1 MHFRFALQLG
11 GTWNWYGRSLCQEP
25 NQPLKI
31 LGCGRQVELLRDIPE
46 PPQTYAT
53 KSDTQLEFG
62 EQSLDLVPFALRAS
76 LRGSLRQLSGRLPC
90 RFMPVNEEPPS
101 RSASATLLYGAASTL
116 RLRGLIKVT
125 LCLAVHSAV
134 AQCLAL
140 RTAKD
145 IFDLVVLKLVTSEVS
160 MRLVASIDHR
170 DIRLAASL

>member
-62 EQSLDLVPFALRAS
+62 EQRLDLVPFALRAS

-101 RSASATLLYGAASTL
+101 RSASATLLYGQP
-116 RLRGLIKVT
+116 RH
-125 LCLAVHSAV
+125 CDSAV
-134 AQCLAL
+134 
-140 RTAKD
+140 
-145 IFDLVVLKLVTSEVS
+145 
-160 MRLVASIDHR
+160 
-170 DIRLAASL
+170 

>member
-1 MHFRFALQLG
+1 M
-11 GTWNWYGRSLCQEP
+11 CQEP

-62 EQSLDLVPFALRAS
+62 EQCLDLVPFAFRAGI
-76 LRGSLRQLSGRLPC
+76 RGSLRQLSGRLPC

-116 RLRGLIKVT
+116 RLRGLINVT
-125 LCLAVHSAV
+125 LCLAWVLYSGHHELGNVRFAWLVSRKACH
-134 AQCLAL
+134 ADFW
-140 RTAKD
+140 RHTASP
-145 IFDLVVLKLVTSEVS
+145 F
-160 MRLVASIDHR
+160 
-170 DIRLAASL
+170 